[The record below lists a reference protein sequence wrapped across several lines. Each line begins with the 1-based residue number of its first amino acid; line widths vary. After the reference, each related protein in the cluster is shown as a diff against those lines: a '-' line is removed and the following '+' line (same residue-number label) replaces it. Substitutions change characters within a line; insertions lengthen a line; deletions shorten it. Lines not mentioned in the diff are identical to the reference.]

1 VTSVSLAAPLAAP
14 PNVPTFLA
22 ALPHDAWMWV
32 ALAIATLAV
41 AARLTR
47 QRTPITTLDTHVADT
62 SVEVQR

>member
-1 VTSVSLAAPLAAP
+1 MNSVSLAAPLAAP
-14 PNVPTFLA
+14 PNVLSLLA
-22 ALPHDAWMWV
+22 ALPHESWMWV
-32 ALAIATLAV
+32 ALAVVVLAV